1 MKKITLLFMM
11 MLSIVSYSQV
21 ANTPANLELCDT
33 LDDGDG
39 FNGIVQTFD
48 LESQTA
54 TILGTQNPAD
64 FTVTYHNSLADA
76 DLYINTLISPYTNST
91 PNVQTIFVRV
101 TDSVT
106 NDYTITLFD
115 IIVNELP
122 ITTFIDDL
130 EGCDD
135 DDDGFTQFD
144 LESQTLGIL
153 GTQNPADFTVTY
165 HDTFADA
172 VTNSNTLI
180 SPYTNSTA
188 NAQTIF
194 VRITNT
200 LTGCITT
207 NNFSLIVNIC
217 APTFNWS
224 SDDYYNTSIGNQ
236 GISKTI
242 DDLTIQVYHT
252 NSNAD
257 LIVENGYILTNFD
270 NSSNEIVVEY
280 SNQVNLKSTLLSSKD
295 GSNVIVEIEHFREDG
310 TFIIRQNI
318 SGIEEDYIL
327 LTNYDEIKK
336 SEFDFE
342 QNNWKIGEI
351 VINSYT
357 LSTQD
362 ISLKNIG
369 LPFPNPTTSKVALN
383 SSKDYNIE
391 IFDMVGNKVMETSGN
406 TIDMSIL
413 SSAMYIVKAF
423 DKATKET
430 ESYKVVKN

>member
-1 MKKITLLFMM
+1 MKKIIILFMM

-21 ANTPANLELCDT
+21 ANTPADLELCD
-33 LDDGDG
+33 DDYDG
-39 FNGIVQTFD
+39 FTQFY

-54 TILGTQNPAD
+54 VVLGEQDPTQ
-64 FTVTYHNSLADA
+64 FTVSYHISLVDA
-76 DLYINTLISPYTNST
+76 
-91 PNVQTIFVRV
+91 
-101 TDSVT
+101 
-106 NDYTITLFD
+106 
-115 IIVNELP
+115 E
-122 ITTFIDDL
+122 
-130 EGCDD
+130 
-135 DDDGFTQFD
+135 
-144 LESQTLGIL
+144 
-153 GTQNPADFTVTY
+153 
-165 HDTFADA
+165 
-172 VTNSNTLI
+172 TNSNTLI
-180 SPYTNSTA
+180 SPYTNSTVGLE
-188 NAQTIF
+188 TIF
-194 VRITNT
+194 VRVTDLTTNDYTITSFDIIVNELPIAFFLDDLELCDDDYDGFTQFDLESQTAQAIGTQDPTQFIVSYHISLVDAETNSNTLISPYTNSTVGLETIFVRVTNT
-200 LTGCITT
+200 ITSCFT
-207 NNFSLIVNIC
+207 IGNFSLIVNNC

-257 LIVENGYILTNFD
+257 LIVENGYILTNYD

-295 GSNVIVEIEHFREDG
+295 GSNVYVTIEHFREDD
-310 TFIIRQNI
+310 TFIVRQTS
-318 SGIEEDYIL
+318 SGIDEDYIL
-327 LTNYDEIKK
+327 LTNYNEIKK

-351 VINSYT
+351 IINSYT

-362 ISLKNIG
+362 ISPINIG
-369 LPFPNPTTSKVALN
+369 LPYPNPTTSIVALN

-391 IFDMVGNKVMETSGN
+391 IFDMAGNKVMETTGN
-406 TIDMSIL
+406 TIDLSIL